1 MDLLVKLLTII
12 ILSVPA
18 SCSFGRSTDRT
29 MTAGVYLGGRIS
41 ENLENTESGQTARIS
56 DDISRAVTITW
67 QLSRNQEGELL
78 FSNSKQHLKMSDDK
92 TLSTD
97 LYISYLQF
105 GGRVLF
111 TNNSPFSSHLGLGI
125 GTTFFTP
132 ANSEYDNEIDF
143 SGNISGGV
151 RYQFNR
157 QWALRGD
164 LRVYGTLLNSNG
176 AIFCNNGQC
185 LFSLNGEIYVQTELL
200 AGIEYK
206 F

>member
-1 MDLLVKLLTII
+1 MNPVVKLLTII
-12 ILSVPA
+12 ILSVLPN
-18 SCSFGRSTDRT
+18 CGFGRAADKP
-29 MTAGVYLGGRIS
+29 MTVGVYLGGRIS

-56 DDISRAVTITW
+56 DDISRAVTITR

-92 TLSTD
+92 MLYTD

-132 ANSEYDNEIDF
+132 ANSEYDNEIGF

-185 LFSLNGEIYVQTELL
+185 LISLNGEVYVQTELL